1 MVLSQLERPRARGGG
16 GSDGDDLGHAFA
28 RRPVRARRKVGAEPS
43 VVEMSVGVDQ
53 ARQGQ
58 REGDSWVGGA
68 STWYARSSLVSVP
81 FGFRPQSLQGNYLSI
96 LRLLD
101 MSVNLV
107 FNCHLGPGLEISF
120 VGLGPSGAWLAPCA
134 QDAVVISE
142 RPGGSKEVLLVLAH
156 HESELRAPA
165 CGVGISGGSRL
176 FNFGPAFRSTAW
188 RRLVLSTPRRRRMSV
203 DLVRIVDSIHRDKNI
218 SKDILFEGIQSALTT
233 AARKHYP
240 EAAEIEVRIDP
251 DSGAIEA
258 TKDGVKMDPSE
269 LGRIAAQTAKQVI
282 IQKIR
287 EAERDS
293 LFDEFEDQR
302 SDLVTGTVQRFE
314 GGAVIVNLGK
324 TDAILPR
331 SEQIPGESYHPN
343 ERIRAIILDVRKVGQ
358 RVKIILSRT
367 HPDFVRRLFELEIP
381 EIADQIIAI
390 RALAREAGYRSK
402 VAVTSIDTKVDAVG
416 ACVGVRGT
424 RIKNIVDEL
433 GGERIDIVRWNE
445 SLQVLIPNALQPA
458 EIDEVMLCH
467 LLGRGIVLVRDDQL
481 SLAIGRRGQN
491 VRLASK
497 LVGWDI
503 EIMTAEELEEV
514 IEKAVKAFEKIE
526 VVDVEL
532 AERLVEQGILSYD
545 DLSVMEIT
553 DLVNTIEGLT
563 EEQAT
568 EIVARAEVLAEEQ
581 TDELPRRKGS
591 RGSAASEPARSS
603 IPWKKEN
610 RIAPQ
615 TRRPSAQERRRRVC
629 GAEMPMIQEDTADA
643 AIGELDSALPTEL
656 ASEIDGESFPDD
668 GPDSERDEASEE
680 EIHDVALAAESSSYS
695 PQGHE
700 VTSPPSEHD
709 QGAGIRIVTEAV
721 EQTAPEHAAGCTR
734 IELPNGPSQKD
745 GRIGRAT
752 ILLRSAAKC
761 RRFDGART
769 SRHAAPGPGL
779 GQPATDWFPS
789 SASSARN
796 SRAGLAYYR

>member
-1 MVLSQLERPRARGGG
+1 
-16 GSDGDDLGHAFA
+16 
-28 RRPVRARRKVGAEPS
+28 
-43 VVEMSVGVDQ
+43 
-53 ARQGQ
+53 
-58 REGDSWVGGA
+58 
-68 STWYARSSLVSVP
+68 
-81 FGFRPQSLQGNYLSI
+81 
-96 LRLLD
+96 
-101 MSVNLV
+101 
-107 FNCHLGPGLEISF
+107 
-120 VGLGPSGAWLAPCA
+120 
-134 QDAVVISE
+134 
-142 RPGGSKEVLLVLAH
+142 
-156 HESELRAPA
+156 
-165 CGVGISGGSRL
+165 
-176 FNFGPAFRSTAW
+176 
-188 RRLVLSTPRRRRMSV
+188 MSV

-218 SKDILFEGIQSALTT
+218 AKEILFEGIQSALTT
-233 AARKHYP
+233 AARKHFP
-240 EAAEIEVRIDP
+240 DAGEIEVRIDP

-258 TKDGVKMDPSE
+258 TKDGIKMDPSE

-302 SDLVTGTVQRFE
+302 GDLVTGTVQRFE

-343 ERIRAIILDVRKVGQ
+343 ERIRTIILDVRKVGQ

-467 LLGRGIVLVRDDQL
+467 LLGRAIVLVRDDQL

-503 EIMTAEELEEV
+503 EIMTAEELDEV
-514 IEKAVKAFEKIE
+514 IDKAVKAFEKIE
-526 VVDVEL
+526 VVDTEL

-545 DLSVMEIT
+545 DLSVMEIA
-553 DLVNTIEGLT
+553 DLVNTIDGLT
-563 EEQAT
+563 EEQAV
-568 EIVARAEVLAEEQ
+568 EIVARAEVLAEAQ
-581 TDELPRRKGS
+581 TEDLPRRKGS
-591 RGSAASEPARSS
+591 RATASEPTVVAETLEEGEGESAAELS
-603 IPWKKEN
+603 ETALPDDDGFPDPDSDSEPSPDIP
-610 RIAPQ
+610 
-615 TRRPSAQERRRRVC
+615 
-629 GAEMPMIQEDTADA
+629 DA
-643 AIGELDSALPTEL
+643 ATAELGSALPTEPVSTV
-656 ASEIDGESFPDD
+656 AGEIHSDEST
-668 GPDSERDEASEE
+668 DSERDEASDD
-680 EIHDVALAAESSSYS
+680 EIHDVALAVETSDYS

-700 VTSPPSEHD
+700 VTSRPSDDD
-709 QGAGIRIVTEAV
+709 QGETVRIVTEAV
-721 EQTAPEHAAGCTR
+721 EQGDQGRPAAR
-734 IELPNGPSQKD
+734 PP
-745 GRIGRAT
+745 
-752 ILLRSAAKC
+752 
-761 RRFDGART
+761 
-769 SRHAAPGPGL
+769 
-779 GQPATDWFPS
+779 
-789 SASSARN
+789 ASSPQPSARP
-796 SRAGLAYYR
+796 AGAQPTPPRTTRRSDDGEDHASDGS